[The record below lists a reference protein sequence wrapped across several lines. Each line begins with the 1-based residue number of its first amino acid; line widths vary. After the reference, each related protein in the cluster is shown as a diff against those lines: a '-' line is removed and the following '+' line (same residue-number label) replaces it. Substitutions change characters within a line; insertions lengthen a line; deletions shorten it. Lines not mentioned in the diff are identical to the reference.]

1 MCVNK
6 IHCMYFQRTTTRCNS
21 NEVNENGDYVMCVIC
36 KDGTHT
42 CPCSE
47 AIDESNHPE
56 EEMDTKELI
65 HIADI
70 CPIGLYAHVS
80 IVDGL
85 VECKDGCP
93 DGQWKYNNTCVAT
106 CPDQSPYMATD
117 TGECVHVCPVS
128 SFHQDLY
135 CMPCHGTCLQSAGC
149 TGPSDRDCTR
159 CATAEYVVHMHKRT
173 CVLECTYPSQ
183 FYEMVASDPPLY
195 QCLDSC
201 VKLYIWNPLMN
212 MGECV
217 EYCPSEHDVIVD
229 NKCTPG
235 PCPDKYKFYFRDGNM
250 TRCLQQCPSHQ
261 YHVPGSY
268 ECREHCVEPFKFVS
282 ENYCLPRCPEDSH
295 FYLRESHRCVK
306 MCPEYGNTE
315 TCIRIC
321 PAGRPHVYNDTCL
334 SSCPAAAKYHAPDD
348 PTCYTTC
355 PGNMVHLPNHTEC
368 LPGCPDGQN
377 FTANSTCLTSCPESA
392 LYFTTS
398 GGINAC
404 AATCQAAIYH
414 VQGSYQCLEECPVYA
429 INSTGCRTFCP
440 GEKPYCSPASWGTN
454 EIISQCDCVTSCD
467 KLTVDITKTCN
478 FFDEGCPNYARY
490 QVNMNCY
497 TRHCPDTHPFHQ
509 QDNVYKCL
517 VECPTGLGHEL
528 GSFSCLSK
536 CPAKQR
542 YIDDATCS
550 DTCSKAYH
558 LQTTHGIE
566 CLDNCPNNTFILLSD
581 NSTEPAECV
590 RECPAKQRYIDNAI
604 CHDTCSKVYR
614 MQTIHGTECLDNC
627 PINTFIL
634 LSDNSTE
641 LAECVRECPD
651 NKIYSVNQVCSK
663 SCPDELPFMLTNRT
677 ISCLARCDGNMF
689 QLRMENE
696 SRTQCIANCP
706 PDKPYAIDKAC
717 STSCL
722 DTSYIFNK
730 SGTILCL
737 DYCPPGSFIPEVKG
751 NPYTPCIPS
760 CDGPSLGNQ
769 CVEKCPILY
778 HLSGEEYYFDDH
790 LYKNVPCV
798 FVLTECI
805 ITISFSLCCIV
816 LMCFILCCC
825 QSMRHTLHSSEVDV
839 ILRYL
844 DLGPV
849 SLLLS

>member
-1 MCVNK
+1 
-6 IHCMYFQRTTTRCNS
+6 MYFQRTTTRCNS
-21 NEVNENGDYVMCVIC
+21 NEVTDNADSVMCVLC
-36 KDGTHT
+36 KNGTHT

-47 AIDESNHPE
+47 AIDESNYP
-56 EEMDTKELI
+56 EEMDTKEPI

-70 CPIGLYAHVS
+70 CPIGLYGHVS

-93 DGQWKYNNTCVAT
+93 DGQWKYNNTCVTT

-128 SFHQDLY
+128 SFQQDLY

-159 CATAEYVVHMHKRT
+159 CATAEYVVHMHMRT

-212 MGECV
+212 TGECV

-268 ECREHCVEPFKFVS
+268 ECREQCVEPFKFVS
-282 ENYCLPRCPEDSH
+282 EIYCLPRCPEDSH
-295 FYLRESHRCVK
+295 FYLKESHRCVK

-334 SSCPAAAKYHAPDD
+334 SSCPAAAKYHAPHD

-368 LPGCPDGQN
+368 LPGCPNGQN

-404 AATCQAAIYH
+404 ASTCQAAIYH
-414 VQGSYQCLEECPVYA
+414 VQGSYQCLEECPEYA
-429 INSTGCRTFCP
+429 INSTGCRTYCP
-440 GEKPYCSPASWGTN
+440 GEKPYCSPGSWGPN
-454 EIISQCDCVTSCD
+454 EIITGCDCVTSCD

-478 FFDEGCPNYARY
+478 EGCPNYARY

-497 TRHCPDTHPFHQ
+497 TRHCPDTHPFHP
-509 QDNVYKCL
+509 QDYVYTCL
-517 VECPTGLGHEL
+517 IECPTGLGHEL
-528 GSFSCLSK
+528 GSFSCLRK

-542 YIDDATCS
+542 YIDNATCS
-550 DTCSKAYH
+550 DTCSKAYL
-558 LQTTHGIE
+558 LQTIHGIE

-581 NSTEPAECV
+581 NS
-590 RECPAKQRYIDNAI
+590 
-604 CHDTCSKVYR
+604 
-614 MQTIHGTECLDNC
+614 
-627 PINTFIL
+627 IL
-634 LSDNSTE
+634 RL
-641 LAECVRECPD
+641 
-651 NKIYSVNQVCSK
+651 
-663 SCPDELPFMLTNRT
+663 
-677 ISCLARCDGNMF
+677 
-689 QLRMENE
+689 ENE

-706 PDKPYAIDKAC
+706 PDKPYAIDKVC
-717 STSCL
+717 STSCFN
-722 DTSYIFNK
+722 TSYIYNQ

-737 DYCPPGSFIPEVKG
+737 DNCPPGSFIAEVKG
-751 NPYTPCIPS
+751 NPYTPCISS
-760 CDGPSLGNQ
+760 CGSPSLGNQ
-769 CVEKCPILY
+769 CVEECPIFY
-778 HLSGEEYYFDDH
+778 HLSGDKHYIDDH
-790 LYKNVPCV
+790 LYQNVPCV

-816 LMCFILCCC
+816 LICFILCCC
-825 QSMRHTLHSSEVDV
+825 QSMRHTMHSSEVDV

-849 SLLLS
+849 SLLLTYLQIIVRVIYINMVVL